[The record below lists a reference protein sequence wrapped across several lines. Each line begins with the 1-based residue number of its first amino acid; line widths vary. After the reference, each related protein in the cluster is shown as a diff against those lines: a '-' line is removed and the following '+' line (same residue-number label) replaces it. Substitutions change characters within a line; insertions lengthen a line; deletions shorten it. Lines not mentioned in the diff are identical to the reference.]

1 MKQELQQKLYDDF
14 PDLYQ
19 QRHWSIQ
26 ASCMPWGMECGSGW
40 EPLIRKLSEDITA
53 IAPDVQASQVKEKF
67 GGLRFYFSG
76 GNDEVYE
83 LVNAAEDES
92 YKICE
97 NCGSRDGVTQ
107 SKGWIKT
114 ECKKCRDNEQSGEV
128 SGKA

>member
-19 QRHWSIQ
+19 QRHLSIQ
-26 ASCMPWGMECGSGW
+26 ASCMPWGFDCGEGW
-40 EPLIRKLSEDITA
+40 FSLIYDLSKKITA
-53 IAPDVQASQVKEKF
+53 IAPDVQATQVKEKF

-83 LVNAAEDES
+83 LVDAAEDES

-107 SKGWIKT
+107 SKGWIRT
-114 ECKKCRDNEQSGEV
+114 ECEKCRSIKNESE
-128 SGKA
+128 